1 MDDNLIIEGVEH
13 ILMGIGEDTAREGLL
28 ETPDRVVRM
37 YNELCWSSEKR
48 EEEVKKSL
56 SKVFL
61 TKYTGMIVSKGL
73 RTYSLCEHHICP
85 IILDVVIGYIPDKK
99 VLGLSK
105 LTRVVEILAK
115 RLMIQEDYTEEIVDV
130 VMKVLKPQGVGVYV
144 EGLHFC
150 QSMRGVKQRDAVMVT
165 TSLKG
170 CFLENDS
177 VKAEFMER
185 CRR

>member
-1 MDDNLIIEGVEH
+1 MDDHLIIEGVEH
-13 ILMGIGEDTAREGLL
+13 ILMGVGKDIARDGLL
-28 ETPDRVVRM
+28 DTPDRVVRM
-37 YNELCWSSEKR
+37 YNELCWSPEKR

-56 SKVFL
+56 GKVFP
-61 TKYTGMIVSKGL
+61 TKYGGMIVSKGI
-73 RTYSLCEHHICP
+73 RVYSMCEHHILP
-85 IILDVVIGYIPDKK
+85 IQLDVVIGYIPDRM
-99 VLGLSK
+99 VIGISK

-130 VMKVLKPQGVGVYV
+130 VMEVLKPQGVGVYV

-150 QSMRGVKQRDAVMVT
+150 QSMRGVKQRDAIMVT

-177 VKAEFMER
+177 VKQEFLSR
-185 CRR
+185 VK